1 MTGVYQGSELVTVFG
16 GSGFV
21 GRHVVRALARRGYRV
36 RVAVRR
42 PERAF
47 FLQPLGGVGQIT
59 AIQANVRNR
68 ASVAEALIGADGAV
82 NLVGIL
88 YESRKQRFDAIHA
101 EGAGTI
107 AAEAARA
114 GVARLA
120 HVSAIGASAEADS
133 AYFRSNAA
141 GEAATLAAFPT
152 ATIHRPSIQ
161 FGPEDRFFNRF
172 AGMATLSPVL
182 PVVGPNTKFQPVYV
196 GDVAE
201 ALVRSLEGAATPGAT
216 YELGGPEM
224 KTFRECL
231 ELMLATIERK
241 RLILPLPFPL
251 ARIAGAILQHLPRRI
266 ITSDQVRQLRV
277 DNVVSAAAESEARTL
292 RGLGITPTGMAAIL
306 PGYLW
311 RFRPK
316 GEFDRPS
323 LAADAERE

>member
-1 MTGVYQGSELVTVFG
+1 MAGVYQGSELVTVFG

-47 FLQPLGGVGQIT
+47 FLQPLGGVGQIS
-59 AIQANVRNR
+59 AVRANVRDR
-68 ASVAEALIGADGAV
+68 ASIAAALEGADGAI

-88 YESRKQRFDAIHA
+88 YESGKQRFDAVHA
-101 EGAGTI
+101 AGAQAI
-107 AAEAARA
+107 AEEARTTGIAK
-114 GVARLA
+114 LA
-120 HVSAIGASAEADS
+120 HVSALGASPDSDS

-141 GEAATLAAFPT
+141 GEAAVLAAFPE
-152 ATIHRPSIQ
+152 AAIHRPAIQ

-172 AGMATLSPVL
+172 AGMAMLSPVI

-201 ALVRSLEGAATPGAT
+201 ALVRSLEGKATPGAT
-216 YELGGPEM
+216 YELGGPEV

-231 ELMLATIERK
+231 ELMLAEIGRK
-241 RLILPLPFPL
+241 RLILALPFPL
-251 ARIAGAILQHLPRRI
+251 ARIAGALLQHLPGRI

-277 DNVVSAAAESEARTL
+277 DNIVSPAAEAGSRTL
-292 RGLGITPTGMAAIL
+292 RGLGIVPTGMAVVL
-306 PGYLW
+306 PSYLW

-316 GEFDRPS
+316 GEFNRPP
-323 LAADAERE
+323 LAAEADRE

>member
-1 MTGVYQGSELVTVFG
+1 MAGVYQGSELVTVFG

-59 AIQANVRNR
+59 AVPANVRDR
-68 ASVAEALIGADGAV
+68 ASVARALAGADGVV

-88 YESRKQRFDAIHA
+88 YESGKQRFDAVHA
-101 EGAGTI
+101 AGARVI
-107 AAEAARA
+107 AEESRTAGAARL
-114 GVARLA
+114 V
-120 HVSAIGASAEADS
+120 HVSAIGAAPDANS

-141 GEAATLAAFPT
+141 GEAAVLAAFPE
-152 ATIHRPSIQ
+152 ATVHRPSIQ
-161 FGPEDRFFNRF
+161 FGPEDRLFNRF
-172 AGMATLSPVL
+172 AGMAMISPVV
-182 PVVGPNTKFQPVYV
+182 PVIGPNTRFQPVFV

-201 ALVRSLEGAATPGAT
+201 AIVRSLEGGAAPGT
-216 YELGGPEM
+216 IYELGGPEV

-231 ELMLATIERK
+231 ELMLAEIGRK
-241 RLILPLPFPL
+241 RLILALPFPL
-251 ARIAGAILQHLPRRI
+251 ARIAGAILGHLPKRI

-277 DNVVSAAAESEARTL
+277 DNVVSTAAEATGRTL
-292 RGLGITPTGMAAIL
+292 RGLGIAPTGMAAIL
-306 PGYLW
+306 PTYLW

-316 GEFDRPS
+316 GEFGRPS
-323 LAADAERE
+323 LTADAERK